1 MGALPPGQ
9 VTNKVTYYQLLK
21 QSKHF
26 NALLFGQ
33 IFSLLGS
40 SVTNVVLPI
49 VVLQES
55 NSTAM
60 MGTVMA
66 IYMTPFVVLLP
77 FSGVLTDKMNKVRI
91 MFLVDIVRFFLM
103 FVLSIFAF
111 LDQLNMIS
119 LFIFMFFMGTMD
131 SFFQPAYSGVRAK
144 VFTPEIRNA
153 ANSLSQVSVQT
164 LRIFGPII
172 GGVIVSVFTAAW
184 GFGINAATYLISLFF
199 IFSLRSLNFQNNSL
213 KWNNKISIKK
223 DFMEGI
229 EVLKQ
234 QSWLWITI
242 LAFSLINIFSGGI
255 IRIIIPW
262 LINSHFEYDPSVYG
276 IVLAASGAGAICTGI
291 IFGLRATWKK
301 RGVLAYMGVTVSGI
315 ALLLMGFISNIPL
328 LVLCM
333 FLEGAGT
340 MLFGLIWETSLQE
353 LVPEDKF
360 GRVAS
365 LDMLGSFALLP
376 VGYLITGWLAEGI
389 GEIFTLILF
398 SIIIILICGLSM
410 ISKGIRYFD

>member
-1 MGALPPGQ
+1 
-9 VTNKVTYYQLLK
+9 
-21 QSKHF
+21 
-26 NALLFGQ
+26 
-33 IFSLLGS
+33 
-40 SVTNVVLPI
+40 
-49 VVLQES
+49 
-55 NSTAM
+55 
-60 MGTVMA
+60 
-66 IYMTPFVVLLP
+66 
-77 FSGVLTDKMNKVRI
+77 
-91 MFLVDIVRFFLM
+91 
-103 FVLSIFAF
+103 
-111 LDQLNMIS
+111 
-119 LFIFMFFMGTMD
+119 
-131 SFFQPAYSGVRAK
+131 
-144 VFTPEIRNA
+144 
-153 ANSLSQVSVQT
+153 
-164 LRIFGPII
+164 
-172 GGVIVSVFTAAW
+172 
-184 GFGINAATYLISLFF
+184 
-199 IFSLRSLNFQNNSL
+199 
-213 KWNNKISIKK
+213 
-223 DFMEGI
+223 MEGI